1 MGKWVEIIDQ
11 GARIVARSYS
21 NCPQTGR
28 KFYHPPPHSDGDG
41 NHCHGGGAVNV
52 NGGGAKSSGG
62 GFGGSSFDVILYSV

>member
-21 NCPQTGR
+21 NCPHTGR

-41 NHCHGGGAVNV
+41 NHCHGGGDAV
-52 NGGGAKSSGG
+52 NGGGSKSVGR
-62 GFGGSSFDVILYSV
+62 FGGSSFDVILYSAV

>member
-21 NCPQTGR
+21 NCPHTGR

-41 NHCHGGGAVNV
+41 NHFHGGDSV
-52 NGGGAKSSGG
+52 NGGGGGVKSSV